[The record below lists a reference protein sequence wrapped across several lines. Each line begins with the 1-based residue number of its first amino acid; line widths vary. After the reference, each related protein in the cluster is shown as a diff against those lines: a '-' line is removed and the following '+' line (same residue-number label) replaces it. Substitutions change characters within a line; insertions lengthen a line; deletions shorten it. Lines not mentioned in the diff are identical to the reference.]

1 MICNLEMAVQF
12 DQEAH
17 IKQLNSQYISF
28 FDIVLV
34 FIFLLMSEIFEFEN
48 ICENRPPSSKQG
60 KFNSITCNAV
70 NVVGFKVFCQPAER
84 C

>member
-34 FIFLLMSEIFEFEN
+34 FIF
-48 ICENRPPSSKQG
+48 
-60 KFNSITCNAV
+60 
-70 NVVGFKVFCQPAER
+70 
-84 C
+84 